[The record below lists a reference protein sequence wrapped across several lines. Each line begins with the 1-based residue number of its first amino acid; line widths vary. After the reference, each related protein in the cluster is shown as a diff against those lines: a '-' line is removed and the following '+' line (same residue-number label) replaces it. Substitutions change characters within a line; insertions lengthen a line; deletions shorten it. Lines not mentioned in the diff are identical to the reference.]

1 MTNSIKFPAWFNLIT
16 VLFFI
21 SNMFIFGLAT
31 LFNPGFAFPS
41 AGEAAV
47 FPIQFFAVRH
57 IAMSIPLFHGLIKRD
72 VKVLRTM
79 YTIFI
84 VMSVLDIVLLGI
96 NDYPIPV
103 LGLIPFIGNLPAFGS
118 VLFGITVFLLPI
130 IFCLGYLRNSSEE

>member
-31 LFNPGFAFPS
+31 LFNPGFAFPG
-41 AGEAAV
+41 AGEAAD

-57 IAMSIPLFHGLIKRD
+57 IALSVPLFHGLIKRD

-79 YTIFI
+79 YSIFI

-96 NDYPIPV
+96 YDYPIPV
-103 LGLIPFIGNLPAFGS
+103 LGTIPFIGNFPVFGS
-118 VLFGITVFLLPI
+118 VIFGITVFLLPI
-130 IFCLGYLRNSSEE
+130 IFSLRYLRNLSEQ

>member
-1 MTNSIKFPAWFNLIT
+1 MMNSIKFPAWFNLIT
-16 VLFFI
+16 ALFFI
-21 SNMFIFGLAT
+21 SNMFIYGLAT
-31 LFNPGFAFPS
+31 LFNPDLAFQN
-41 AGEAAV
+41 AGDMV
-47 FPIQFFAVRH
+47 RFPIQFFAVRH
-57 IAMSIPLFHGLIKRD
+57 IAMSIPLLHGLIKRD

-130 IFCLGYLRNSSEE
+130 IFCLRYLRTRV